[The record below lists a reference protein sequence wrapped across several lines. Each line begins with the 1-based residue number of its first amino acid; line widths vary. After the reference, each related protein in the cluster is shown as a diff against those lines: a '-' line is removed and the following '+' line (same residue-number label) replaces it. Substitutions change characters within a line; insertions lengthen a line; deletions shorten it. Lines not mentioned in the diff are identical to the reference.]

1 MKNKF
6 QSLFFTIFIICGGFS
21 LFASN
26 ILMKL
31 FPTCGYIILILLLPL
46 NLIIALLLSNR
57 KIIIK
62 DIVNSK
68 LLSILLIIYLLV
80 CGYFTFF
87 SYLNIIND
95 YYYPLTSR
103 IVIFLILALACH
115 FFASFGIKNIIKVGF
130 VISFIAILLYFFN
143 IFSETKYDVSLLRY
157 DKMTLNNYQ
166 YIFSP
171 LFIFLDGFLLAIFMP
186 SIRLSKSR
194 CFIYILLVTLIVTLF
209 ILENYLFYPSSYFSQ
224 VNYPYLLKYYTYRN
238 SSFLEHLDIN
248 YLICTSIFTIFH
260 YSIQIEIFRIVFK
273 AKRKSKFPIVYSL
286 CIFIAYLFTDTLYYP
301 TTTSAYVMLFLSIIL
316 LLFFIILLLKK
327 KVRKNVKV
335 H

>member
-31 FPTCGYIILILLLPL
+31 FPSCGYIILILLLPL
-46 NLIIALLLSNR
+46 NIILALVLSNR
-57 KIIIK
+57 KIFIK
-62 DIVNSK
+62 DVVNSK
-68 LLSILLIIYLLV
+68 LLSTLLIVYLLV

-95 YYYPLTSR
+95 YYYPLTSK
-103 IVIFLILALACH
+103 IVIFLLLALACH
-115 FFASFGIKNIIKVGF
+115 FFATFGIKSIVKVGF
-130 VISFIAILLYFFN
+130 VISFVAILLYFFN
-143 IFSETKYDVSLLRY
+143 IFSETKYDISLLQY
-157 DKMTLNNYQ
+157 NAITLNHYQ

-171 LFIFLDGFLLAIFMP
+171 IFIFLDGFVLAIFMP
-186 SIRLSKSR
+186 SIRFSR
-194 CFIYILLVTLIVTLF
+194 SRSLIYVLLVTLVVTLF
-209 ILENYLFYPSSYFSQ
+209 ILENYLFYPSNYFSQ
-224 VNYPYLLKYYTYRN
+224 VNSPYLLKYYTYQN

-248 YLICTSIFTIFH
+248 YLVCISIFTIFH

-286 CIFIAYLFTDTLYYP
+286 LIFLAYLFTNALYYS
-301 TTTSAYVMLFLSIIL
+301 TTITAYIMLFLSCIL
-316 LLFFIILLLKK
+316 MLFFIILLWKK
-327 KVRKNVKV
+327 KVKKNVTI